1 MTDNKSNRHSSG
13 NSGNRQSRK
22 PSDNHKRDNVSR
34 QRSPYAA
41 YSGGGNRRTKSR
53 RSRALQAPREKPV
66 IPLKAEAEAQEEDR
80 PEKQIRRQSILL
92 LTRRADR
99 QGKSLKIKRRRWQ
112 KKLRQ

>member
-34 QRSPYAA
+34 QRSP
-41 YSGGGNRRTKSR
+41 
-53 RSRALQAPREKPV
+53 REKPV

-92 LTRRADR
+92 LARRADR